1 MDGELEVGGVLA
13 AGVQN
18 MQSGVG
24 RLVFAVA
31 GHHRAEEVATA
42 DDEPELFAGMESQP
56 DRK

>member
-1 MDGELEVGGVLA
+1 MLA